1 MIQSSHKLRTILCKY
16 KTAKFVSG
24 HVYSCLIVRLKYSPT
39 LLFCLV
45 LSTLLQDSKQMRHR
59 WINQGASDDPI
70 MFILNNL
77 ISFWV
82 ESKNEFNDDSRLYPI
97 RESWFQNITVLDAK
111 VCPWDQSDHD
121 NELARLINHDA
132 RLDMNLPTRRIS
144 LTPSD
149 SSPHPIAD
157 L

>member
-1 MIQSSHKLRTILCKY
+1 MVSSFKLRTILCKY
-16 KTAKFVSG
+16 KTAKFVSD
-24 HVYSCLIVRLKYSPT
+24 HVYSCIIVHLKYYPT

-45 LSTLLQDSKQMRHR
+45 LSTLLQDSKQMNR

-70 MFILNNL
+70 TFILNNL
-77 ISFWV
+77 ISLVKF
-82 ESKNEFNDDSRLYPI
+82 KNEFNDDSRLYPI

-111 VCPWDQSDHD
+111 VCPWDHPDHD

-149 SSPHPIAD
+149 SSLHPIAD